1 MKDLP
6 EKKIDFY
13 PSAIIHYLAGK
24 TGNAFIQCIIVETMI
39 NVVAINLSSSRR
51 MCCC

>member
-13 PSAIIHYLAGK
+13 PSAIILYLAGK
-24 TGNAFIQCIIVETMI
+24 TRNTFIQRIIVETMI
-39 NVVAINLSSSRR
+39 NVVVINLSSSKR